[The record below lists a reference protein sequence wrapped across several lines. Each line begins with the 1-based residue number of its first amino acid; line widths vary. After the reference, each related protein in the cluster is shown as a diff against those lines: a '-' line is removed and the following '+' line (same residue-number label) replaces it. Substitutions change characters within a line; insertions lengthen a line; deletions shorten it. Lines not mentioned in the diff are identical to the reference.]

1 MSVLGD
7 KRSGFGPYLFRVGRF
22 IPGGGPSS
30 VARGARG
37 AGADARFGDAGR
49 ARCERGCPRSAVSFV
64 PLF

>member
-1 MSVLGD
+1 
-7 KRSGFGPYLFRVGRF
+7 VGCF

-37 AGADARFGDAGR
+37 AGADARFGDAG
-49 ARCERGCPRSAVSFV
+49 ARGAGADLAVSFA